1 MAHVASKRVSLD
13 EIWPDLEDGI
23 TSLVTNLNA
32 GFPRKRWMEL
42 YSYVSSLSLAASQR
56 LQLPSA
62 LRSMHFCVEGG
73 GVRVLIFFFSFD
85 NGLLMLRAAAHAS
98 SYTTETCTTT
108 VPRRALRL
116 AESLVASLEPIL
128 WARSCTLG

>member
-42 YSYVSSLSLAASQR
+42 YSYVLPTYTFSLVNAHAPPARSSVNTFYICF
-56 LQLPSA
+56 PF
-62 LRSMHFCVEGG
+62 SMVGW
-73 GVRVLIFFFSFD
+73 VRVLS
-85 NGLLMLRAAAHAS
+85 
-98 SYTTETCTTT
+98 
-108 VPRRALRL
+108 
-116 AESLVASLEPIL
+116 
-128 WARSCTLG
+128 

>member
-42 YSYVSSLSLAASQR
+42 YSYVLPPAEPTLSPSLTLMRHLLDRALALSTICF
-56 LQLPSA
+56 PF
-62 LRSMHFCVEGG
+62 SMVGW
-73 GVRVLIFFFSFD
+73 VRVL
-85 NGLLMLRAAAHAS
+85 
-98 SYTTETCTTT
+98 
-108 VPRRALRL
+108 
-116 AESLVASLEPIL
+116 SLI
-128 WARSCTLG
+128 